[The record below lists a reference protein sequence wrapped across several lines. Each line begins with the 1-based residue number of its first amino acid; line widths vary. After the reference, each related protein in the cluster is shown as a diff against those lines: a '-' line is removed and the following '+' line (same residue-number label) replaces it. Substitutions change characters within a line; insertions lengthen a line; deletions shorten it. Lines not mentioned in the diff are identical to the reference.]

1 MFKLFRPV
9 GLALVLGL
17 CLAFVSVAAADL
29 GPSSAR
35 GESQILASASQEE
48 QTDEVVLPS
57 RVSSAITRTGDALAR
72 AEARIDDG
80 QSTPAVW
87 ALNAV
92 GVNVLRASG
101 AAKRQMNAAP
111 VDPESET
118 TPGPDAVVAVL
129 GLEQEAI
136 TRLAGLFDLQ
146 TRASVVSGLNAA
158 LMIASKQRIKLLN
171 AVIALPAEGAGAD
184 YADAM
189 ADSLDGYADEVA
201 NLTEALAVDRLS
213 PDGRTALTLAL
224 NRAKAA
230 QAKINAAFGGG
241 E

>member
-1 MFKLFRPV
+1 MFKSFRSV
-9 GLALVLGL
+9 GVSLVLGV
-17 CLAFVSVAAADL
+17 CLAFVSVAAADS
-29 GPSSAR
+29 GPLSPRAER
-35 GESQILASASQEE
+35 QILASASQEE
-48 QTDEVVLPS
+48 PTDVVLPS
-57 RVSSAITRTGDALAR
+57 RVSSAIVRTEDALAR

-92 GVNVLRASG
+92 GVNVLRARS
-101 AAKRQMNAAP
+101 AANRQMSAAP

-146 TRASVVSGLNAA
+146 TRTGVVSGLNAA
-158 LMIASKQRIKLLN
+158 LIIASRQRIKLLN

-213 PDGRTALTLAL
+213 PDGRAALTAAL
-224 NRAKAA
+224 NRAKTA